1 MSQASQLSP
10 ELARGLLQL
19 ARGLLAATR
28 NWTLYPPD
36 HPTVKASVARLSD
49 AIKQTTGGTIFS
61 IGITPQTLLIED
73 AAADQGQASI
83 TEAAAMLHDHDLIRI
98 TFVGAVPAEAVHA
111 LLQVLSLDLE
121 ERRARGGPAK
131 IWETDGHESIQ
142 LEQIDYASL
151 LARQEGDVAEPAKRD
166 DLWKSIVLSITNAL
180 TVFDEA
186 AQQRILAISGSAPD
200 IGDLATAVAAPRCTI
215 DGSPMITSQA
225 AAVLAAYRHLTN
237 IVSAKASDRMPEVM
251 GNLATASLQLDPHV
265 VMQVLQ
271 SEDDPKATHQIVKGL
286 ASAFDDTKVAQLL
299 ATALAIDGQASDRL
313 ATIFNTIA
321 PDEDRKE
328 RVMTLTRSMLSETDF
343 GKAGQF
349 QTLWSSME
357 ELLVSYNDKPFV
369 SEAYRS
375 ALDGVGGRAE
385 RMAVVDLPPELPEW
399 MTSLGQDSVRALSV
413 QMLIDLMTIETD
425 ARRAGEIAEDMV
437 ALAEDLLMAGA
448 YEDTRSVVNALS
460 ARATTQNAIG
470 RDACRQALDR
480 LGDSL
485 AMREAIALIGDIDD
499 ASWETIRY
507 LVGKIG
513 AATIPALI
521 PVSASEKET
530 LASKRATTTIVSF
543 GKPAVSRLAPL
554 VSDER
559 WYAQLAG
566 ASMLGA
572 IAAPE
577 AVPLLQPLLRK
588 TDARVTQ
595 AAVAALGKIDDPAAA
610 RAVQTVL
617 RAATGQVRDAVMDA
631 LVADRDP
638 RVVPMLSRVIGESEP
653 LGKDHEVVLQT
664 IDALASVGSDTAV
677 PTLVTMAKVKKFFGG
692 KKVRNV
698 KEHAVDAMIRI
709 GGPKAAAAMDQLAQA
724 GDRGLKKILAQ
735 KRR

>member
-19 ARGLLAATR
+19 ARALLAAAR

-49 AIKQTTGGTIFS
+49 AIKQTAGGAIFS

-73 AAADQGQASI
+73 AAADQGQSSI
-83 TEAAAMLHDHDLIRI
+83 AEAAAMLHDHDLIRI
-98 TFVGAVPAEAVHA
+98 TLVGEVPPEAVHA
-111 LLQVLSLDLE
+111 LLQLLSYDLA
-121 ERRARGGPAK
+121 ERRAKGGPAK
-131 IWETDGHESIQ
+131 IWETDGHPSIQ

-151 LARQEGDVAEPAKRD
+151 LARQEGEVAEPARRD

-186 AQQRILAISGSAPD
+186 AQQRILAIAGSAPD

-225 AAVLAAYRHLTN
+225 AAVLAAYRHLTG
-237 IVSAKASDRMPEVM
+237 IVSAKAADRLPEVM
-251 GNLATASLQLDPHV
+251 NNLATASLQLDPHV

-271 SEDDPKATHQIVKGL
+271 TEDDPKATTQLVKGL
-286 ASAFDDTKVAQLL
+286 AGAFDDTKVAQLL
-299 ATALAIDGQASDRL
+299 ATALAIDGTASDRL

-321 PDEDRKE
+321 PDEDRKQ

-343 GKAGQF
+343 GRASQF

-357 ELLVSYNDKPFV
+357 ELLVTYNDKPFV
-369 SEAYRS
+369 SDAYRT

-385 RMAVVDLPPELPEW
+385 RMATIDLPPEINDW
-399 MTSLGQDSVRALSV
+399 MTSLGQENVRALSV
-413 QMLIDLMTIETD
+413 QMLVDLMTIETD
-425 ARRAGEIAEDMV
+425 AKRAGEIAEDLE
-437 ALAEDLLMAGA
+437 ALGEDLLMAGA
-448 YEDTRSVVNALS
+448 YEDAKSVVNALV

-480 LGDSL
+480 LGESL
-485 AMREAIALIGDIDD
+485 AMRETAALIGDVDEAGWD
-499 ASWETIRY
+499 AIRT
-507 LVGKIG
+507 VITKIG
-513 AATIPALI
+513 APTIAALI
-521 PVSASEKET
+521 PAAVSEKDT
-530 LASKRATTTIVSF
+530 LASKRASTTIIGF
-543 GKPAVSRLAPL
+543 GKGAVSRLAPL
-554 VSDER
+554 IADDR

-566 ASMLGA
+566 ANILGA
-572 IAAPE
+572 IASPE

-588 TDARVTQ
+588 SDPRVAQ

-617 RAATGQVRDAVMDA
+617 RAATGDTRNAVISA

-638 RVVPMLSRVIGESEP
+638 RVVPMLARVIGESEP
-653 LGKDHEVVLQT
+653 LGKDHDVVLQT
-664 IDALASVGSDTAV
+664 IDALAGVGSDAAV
-677 PTLVTMAKVKKFFGG
+677 PTLVTMARVKKFFGG
-692 KKVRNV
+692 KKVKNV

-709 GGPKAAAAMDQLAQA
+709 GGTKAGAAMDQLAQT